1 MIENQENKKYYTT
14 LDGKKNLTLEQISDD
29 FVNFLRGK
37 KELEICI
44 RDNKML
50 EMMAR
55 LFLIRKKY
63 VNPGEQP
70 AGISEEIFDNLVRIV
85 KKIQI
90 PDSATT
96 SEESISLFS
105 KKEQKDMLAG
115 AHKLKREEEKRADQ
129 TYQDSDLE

>member
-1 MIENQENKKYYTT
+1 MIESPEKEKRYMT
-14 LDGKKNLTLEQISDD
+14 LDGEKNLTLEQISND
-29 FVNFLRGK
+29 FINFLRGR

-55 LFLIRKKY
+55 LFLIQKKY

-70 AGISEEIFDNLVRIV
+70 TEISEGIFDNLVESV

-90 PDSATT
+90 PDSAMP
-96 SEESISLFS
+96 SEKQVSVFS
-105 KKEQKDMLAG
+105 RKEQGDMLAG
-115 AHKLKREEEKRADQ
+115 ARKLKREEEERADQ

>member
-1 MIENQENKKYYTT
+1 MIENQEIEKRYTT
-14 LDGKKNLTLEQISDD
+14 LDGKKSLTLEQISGD
-29 FVNFLRGK
+29 FVNFLRGR

-44 RDNKML
+44 RDKKML

-55 LFLIRKKY
+55 LFLIQKKY

-70 AGISEEIFDNLVRIV
+70 TGISEGIFDNLVESV

-90 PDSATT
+90 PDSAML
-96 SEESISLFS
+96 SEEPISAFS

-115 AHKLKREEEKRADQ
+115 AHKLKREEEKRAGQ
-129 TYQDSDLE
+129 TYQDSGLE